1 MARRKNTR
9 FIDPRYFMDEK
20 MEVIKEVLK
29 EDSFSDDAQK
39 LTAAAAQRASK
50 IAGKEVS
57 PQELGGIGGQIS
69 AMIYHGKLKMP
80 DPATVRGETDVDKFI
95 DAWVNQNAY
104 PQLDKFIQGEMQRLG
119 AKKQPAQPSAQPA
132 ADPAGA
138 QKSAGY
144 DKQAARFQENLGGGH
159 SSINPEDEEKAED
172 IASVLE
178 QSPEIMAA
186 VKAAAQDPKV
196 QAAVQQA
203 LAQGGSMQEE
213 EDPYAG
219 DPIGGAYKK
228 RADLQGIG
236 SAAAS
241 TVGVAGVAAALAPGA
256 LATIGMAAAMTP
268 AMLAMGLVGGP
279 ILAGVALMIAAEL
292 AMAKHA
298 NLRKAADRS
307 GHGRDRSDF
316 SDKEWQKIHSGD

>member
-1 MARRKNTR
+1 MAIRKNKKR
-9 FIDPRYFMDEK
+9 IDPRHFLHETTYR
-20 MEVIKEVLK
+20 
-29 EDSFSDDAQK
+29 DAHE
-39 LTAAAAQRASK
+39 
-50 IAGKEVS
+50 II
-57 PQELGGIGGQIS
+57 QELGG
-69 AMIYHGKLKMP
+69 
-80 DPATVRGETDVDKFI
+80 V
-95 DAWVNQNAY
+95 
-104 PQLDKFIQGEMQRLG
+104 
-119 AKKQPAQPSAQPA
+119 
-132 ADPAGA
+132 
-138 QKSAGY
+138 
-144 DKQAARFQENLGGGH
+144 GH
-159 SSINPEDEEKAED
+159 SSITPEDEEKAED
-172 IASVLE
+172 IAPVLE

-203 LAQGGSMQEE
+203 LSQGGSMQEE
-213 EDPYAG
+213 EDPYAD

-307 GHGRDRSDF
+307 GHGGHYGRDRSDF

>member
-1 MARRKNTR
+1 
-9 FIDPRYFMDEK
+9 MDEK

-29 EDSFSDDAQK
+29 EDSFSNEAKK
-39 LTAAAAQRASK
+39 LSAAAAQRASNL
-50 IAGKEVS
+50 AGREVS
-57 PQELGGIGGQIS
+57 PRELGGIGGEIMS
-69 AMIYHGKLKMP
+69 MIYHDKIQMP
-80 DPATVRGETDVDKFI
+80 DWDRTEGDSWAEKV
-95 DAWVNQNAY
+95 VNTWLEPGSVAY
-104 PQLDKFIQGEMQRLG
+104 PELDKLVKVELQRMG

-132 ADPAGA
+132 AAPAGA

-159 SSINPEDEEKAED
+159 GSINPEDEEKAED
-172 IASVLE
+172 IASALE